1 MLSAVSCSAGAVVV
15 KEQTVQRC
23 GPGRLSKTEWVR
35 GHLLRLLPPPPIPRT
50 PLHTLSLKL
59 HPSPRLMA
67 QLTMGSPMFSTKNL
81 TWLTHFNHVE
91 KYNKYEADYVRR
103 LQAKYFSRKNLY
115 GGNIFDEKATIDG
128 ETIKSSRWPCT
139 RSYADPV
146 WGFEDLNSSSS
157 TSTAIVEALTSVPNG
172 KHVLNKSC

>member
-1 MLSAVSCSAGAVVV
+1 
-15 KEQTVQRC
+15 
-23 GPGRLSKTEWVR
+23 
-35 GHLLRLLPPPPIPRT
+35 
-50 PLHTLSLKL
+50 
-59 HPSPRLMA
+59 MA

-81 TWLTHFNHVE
+81 TWLTHFIPNSRQDDATFLMLVRELDNADHVE

>member
-81 TWLTHFNHVE
+81 TWLTHF
-91 KYNKYEADYVRR
+91 
-103 LQAKYFSRKNLY
+103 S
-115 GGNIFDEKATIDG
+115 NIFDEKATIDG